1 MLFVY
6 RRYKIVLVIILSN
19 LLVLPCF
26 GRHVPLP
33 AIEVTKPKS
42 DLKAPSRELLS
53 KLIGTNLHLLVYTT
67 EYRKTELT
75 P

>member
-19 LLVLPCF
+19 LLPCF
-26 GRHVPLP
+26 GGHVPLP

-42 DLKAPSRELLS
+42 DLKAPSRELPT
-53 KLIGTNLHLLVYTT
+53 KLIGTNLLVYTT